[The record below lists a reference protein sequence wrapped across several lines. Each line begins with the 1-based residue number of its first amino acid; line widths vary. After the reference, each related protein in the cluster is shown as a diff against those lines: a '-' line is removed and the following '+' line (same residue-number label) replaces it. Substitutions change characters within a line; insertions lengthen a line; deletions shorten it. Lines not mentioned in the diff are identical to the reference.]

1 MKKKITKKDTKDWN
15 NFTISKK
22 KVFDKDESL
31 DKIIDK
37 NTKSFIDLHGL
48 SLEGANKFIEKLIND
63 SFKNGIKKITVVT
76 GKGNRSNVGNNPYLS
91 RELSILKNSVPEFVK
106 SNPSLMEKIKKISGA
121 NINDRS
127 SGVFYIYLKS
137 K

>member
-48 SLEGANKFIEKLIND
+48 SLESANKFIEKLIND

>member
-22 KVFDKDESL
+22 KVFDKDEPL

-48 SLEGANKFIEKLIND
+48 SLESANKFIEKLIND

-91 RELSILKNSVPEFVK
+91 RELSILKNSVPEFIK